1 MSADKRLHAAFAHA
15 PVLPLTPSSR
25 YILFSDCH
33 RGCGTHNDNFLKNQN
48 LYFAALE
55 YYYNHGYT
63 YIELGDGDE
72 LWENR
77 SFDAI
82 KSIHNNAFWLLSR
95 FHKEGRLFMLY
106 GNHDIVKRNARFTEK
121 RCASFPCSIC
131 QEAELFPG
139 IVFYPGIILKNT
151 TCTDYSALLRRASAH
166 TLADQENCSCPHP
179 ASAHTPARREIC
191 PTHGQEHCSHLP
203 SVPASAG
210 REIYLTHGHQADFFN
225 SVLWRT
231 SRFLVRYVW
240 KPLESIGF
248 LDPTSAAKNN
258 IRKKKVERTLSAWAD
273 KNACV
278 LITGHTHRPM
288 LDESLSYC
296 NTGSCVHPRCVTCI
310 EISRLRITL
319 VKWTLATRPDRSLYV
334 ARKVLSGPF
343 PLEG

>member
-1 MSADKRLHAAFAHA
+1 MSADKRLNAAFAHA

-33 RGCGTHNDNFLKNQN
+33 RGCGTNNDNFLKNQN
-48 LYFAALE
+48 LYFAALQH
-55 YYYNHGYT
+55 YYTHGYT

-77 SFDAI
+77 SFDTI
-82 KSIHNNAFWLLSR
+82 KSIHNNTFWLLSQ
-95 FHKEGRLFMLY
+95 FHKEGRLVLLY
-106 GNHDIVKRNARFTEK
+106 GNHDIVKRNPRFITK
-121 RCASFPCSIC
+121 ACSSYPCSASK
-131 QEAELFPG
+131 EEELFPG
-139 IVFYPGIILKNT
+139 IVFYPGVILKNISNNWHADPPGT
-151 TCTDYSALLRRASAH
+151 ACTAADPADRCGTKQTIPNTDAAS
-166 TLADQENCSCPHP
+166 
-179 ASAHTPARREIC
+179 R
-191 PTHGQEHCSHLP
+191 
-203 SVPASAG
+203 

-240 KPLESIGF
+240 KPLESAGF

-258 IRKKKVERTLSAWAD
+258 TKKKKVERILSDWAD
-273 KNACV
+273 RNSCV

-288 LDESLSYC
+288 LDGSVSYC

-310 EISRLRITL
+310 EIRNLRISL

-334 ARKVLSGPF
+334 AREVLSGPYS
-343 PLEG
+343 L